1 MPNMIKLCEGK
12 SIGANEFKYLEQAL
26 SAFEISNHG
35 RFVSLFEEKLKEY
48 LKTKKSIS
56 VLNSG
61 TSAIHLALLLCGV
74 KKGDE
79 VLCQSFTFCA
89 TANPI
94 KYLGAHPVFIDSED
108 ETWNMCPIYLEK
120 AINSRLKSGKTPRAI
135 IVTHSYGMPAKI
147 KDLISIAKKYGIK
160 LIEDA
165 AEALGSQY
173 EGKMCG
179 TIGDYGII
187 SFNANKIITS
197 AGGGALICNSELEK
211 NQIDY
216 FAKQAKEKKEFYF
229 HTEIGYNYK
238 LNNINAAIGLAQL
251 ETIQERILL
260 KRKVFEFYK
269 SLFTNKKGIRL
280 HNENEG
286 IIVSNYWINTIRI
299 DNFKLRN
306 KIIKS
311 FETNNIE
318 IRPVW
323 NPMHLQP
330 VYSEC
335 LYYGGNQ
342 SEKLFQKGLCLPS
355 GVSLENKDF
364 NKITNAINELNY
376 GF

>member
-1 MPNMIKLCEGK
+1 M
-12 SIGANEFKYLEQAL
+12 
-26 SAFEISNHG
+26 
-35 RFVSLFEEKLKEY
+35 
-48 LKTKKSIS
+48 
-56 VLNSG
+56 
-61 TSAIHLALLLCGV
+61 ALLLCGV